1 MKSPA
6 TKKGAHKPKI
16 NKSIEIAAGV
26 AAELSNY
33 LIVAFVVC
41 VLMADLAKENPD
53 VRSICILA
61 VVPLLYYFLRERVHR
76 FWLFTF
82 LHLLPEACI
91 LLFYKG
97 GTAQRIILLLI
108 ASLFAAGSFTR
119 RVKSDKREMEA
130 VLPPVAA
137 GIFWALYLIDQGQGA
152 GALGRV
158 LLYGMIGYT
167 AVYFV
172 YFFLKQFL
180 HYIDVNNRTTENIP
194 VDHVF
199 YSAAGLAGVFVFA
212 MTAVTAAVSN
222 KELMDRLGVGL
233 RELLVKGISFL
244 FSLLPRGDIKIDV
257 TDNVGGGIRIEEMPG
272 TAPEKSLFMEI
283 IDLLLCTAAV
293 IIFVLVAVKL
303 IISVVS
309 EIRNGF
315 AGKKRQ
321 RQIESG
327 IYDDRVENL
336 KKEKKEQKK
345 EKTGS
350 LQRRI
355 EKLISP
361 EEKIRRIYRRTLE
374 KSIGF
379 GEKEKK
385 ALLLQKATAR
395 ECCMEFFPERRGE
408 AAAFAGLYEKARYGE
423 GLCSSGDVGEAKRLS
438 RKLQGKSRQTV
449 DKEVD
454 QRTHMS

>member
-6 TKKGAHKPKI
+6 IKKGAHKPKI

-26 AAELSNY
+26 AAELLNY
-33 LIVAFVVC
+33 LVAAFVVC

-53 VRSICILA
+53 GKSICILG
-61 VVPLLYYFLRERVHR
+61 VVPLLYYFLRERVHHL
-76 FWLFTF
+76 WLFIF

-97 GTAQRIILLLI
+97 NIAQQIILLLL
-108 ASLFAAGSFTR
+108 ASLFAAGSFLR
-119 RVKSDKREMEA
+119 RVKSEKREMEA

-137 GIFWALYLIDQGQGA
+137 GIFWVLYLIDQSQGA
-152 GALGRV
+152 GALGRT

-167 AVYFV
+167 AIYFV

-199 YSAAGLAGVFVFA
+199 YSAAGLAGIFVFA
-212 MTAVTAAVSN
+212 MAVVTAAVSN
-222 KELMDRLGVGL
+222 KELMDRLGVAL
-233 RELLVKGISFL
+233 RGLLVKGISFL
-244 FSLLPRGDIKIDV
+244 FSLLPRGSIKMGV
-257 TDNVGGGIRIEEMPG
+257 TANVGGGINIEEMPG

-283 IDLLLCTAAV
+283 MDLLLCTAAV
-293 IIFVLVAVKL
+293 IIFVLAVAKL
-303 IISVVS
+303 IISIVS
-309 EIRNGF
+309 GIRNGF

-321 RQIESG
+321 RQIENG
-327 IYDDRVENL
+327 IYDDRIENL
-336 KKEKKEQKK
+336 KKEKREQKK
-345 EKTGS
+345 GENGS

-361 EEKIRRIYRRTLE
+361 EEKIRRIYQRTLE
-374 KSIGF
+374 KSIGY
-379 GEKEKK
+379 GEEEKK
-385 ALLLQKATAR
+385 TMLLQKATAR

-423 GLCSSGDVGEAKRLS
+423 GLCCGEDVREAKRLS
-438 RKLQGKSRQTV
+438 RKLQEKSRQTA